1 MSVYD
6 TEGNKDHI
14 SIRDK
19 VFNYWKPHQNIHLVE
34 KKQVLI
40 IKKWKE
46 TSTYWKLK
54 NKNFKLF

>member
-46 TSTYWKLK
+46 TSTY
-54 NKNFKLF
+54 